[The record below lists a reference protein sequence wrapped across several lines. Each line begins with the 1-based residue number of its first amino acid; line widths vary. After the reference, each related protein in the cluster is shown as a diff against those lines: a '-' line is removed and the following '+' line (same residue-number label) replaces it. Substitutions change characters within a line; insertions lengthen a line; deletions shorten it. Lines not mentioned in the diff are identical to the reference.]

1 MKRTF
6 LSLLALIAMGSSVMA
21 GDTPVISVA
30 DVYARPGDV
39 VSFSVNLEDGKADT
53 YTAMTLYAY
62 FPTTG
67 FTTTGSPI
75 FSSKWAAATGSVGA
89 VGATTPGLATI
100 PMASENKITGSVVKN
115 LVTISFEVANTVE
128 PGEYDVT
135 LKGTLF
141 EYNSSD
147 KDYAADVTFQV
158 HVANGL
164 VLDENSTVAPTAQNG
179 VNVTVNRTIQAN
191 VWNTICL
198 PFNMTEAQLK
208 AAFGNDVQ
216 LCQLSFMNGIVRNGE
231 DFTIIFSTRPLY
243 NGMAA
248 NTPYIIKTSSNVTS
262 FTADGVNI
270 IEGSTEKSTIDD
282 DEDLLGRFIGT
293 LKAGTTIPEN
303 NLFLNDNKLYYST
316 GSTVIKGFR
325 GYFDFKDLKDYIS
338 GLTAASNL
346 SFFVDGE
353 EATSI
358 DGVTTTNLPVE
369 GVYDLQGR
377 KVEIGDKGIDGLQ
390 KGIYIVNGKKV
401 AVK

>member
-62 FPTTG
+62 FPTEG

-75 FSSKWAAATGSVGA
+75 FSDKWVAATGSVGA

-115 LVTISFEVANTVE
+115 LVTISFTVASNVAI
-128 PGEYDVT
+128 GNYDVT

-164 VLDENSTVAPTAQNG
+164 VLDENSTIAPTAENG
-179 VNVTVNRTIQAN
+179 VDVTVIRTIQAG

-198 PFNMTEAQLK
+198 PFNMTEAQLT
-208 AAFGNDVQ
+208 AAFGNDVE
-216 LCQLSFMNGIVRNGE
+216 LCYFKDYSISGDDITINFLSWDKSYGLLKNY
-231 DFTIIFSTRPLY
+231 PLL
-243 NGMAA
+243 
-248 NTPYIIKTSSNVTS
+248 IKTNSDVNS
-262 FTADGVNI
+262 FVIENVNI
-270 IEGSTEKSTIDD
+270 EPNNAEAKYEKNINPVATEVY
-282 DEDLLGRFIGT
+282 GRFIGT
-293 LKAGTTIPEN
+293 MKAGTTVPEN
-303 NLFLNDNKLYYST
+303 YLFLNANKLYYST

-325 GYFDFKDLKDYIS
+325 GYFWLRDFNPS
-338 GLTAASNL
+338 ANAPTFN
-346 SFFVDGE
+346 VDG
-353 EATSI
+353 
-358 DGVTTTNLPVE
+358 GTTRVE
-369 GVYDLQGR
+369 GLSVVTDDGTIYNLNGQ
-377 KVEIGDKGIDGLQ
+377 KVETPAQ
-390 KGIYIVNGKKV
+390 KGVYIKNGKKV
-401 AVK
+401 ILK

>member
-164 VLDENSTVAPTAQNG
+164 VLDENSTIAPTAENG
-179 VNVTVNRTIQAN
+179 VDVTVIRTIQAG

-198 PFNMTEAQLK
+198 PFNMTEAQLT
-208 AAFGNDVQ
+208 AAFGNDVE
-216 LCQLSFMNGIVRNGE
+216 LCYFKDYSISGDDITINFLSWDKSYGLLKNY
-231 DFTIIFSTRPLY
+231 PLL
-243 NGMAA
+243 
-248 NTPYIIKTSSNVTS
+248 IKTNSDVNS
-262 FTADGVNI
+262 FVIENVNI
-270 IEGSTEKSTIDD
+270 EPNNAEAKYEKNINPVATEVY
-282 DEDLLGRFIGT
+282 GRFIGT
-293 LKAGTTIPEN
+293 MKAGTTVPEN
-303 NLFLNDNKLYYST
+303 YLFLNANKLYYST

-325 GYFDFKDLKDYIS
+325 GYFWLKDFNPS
-338 GLTAASNL
+338 ANAPT
-346 SFFVDGE
+346 FKVDG
-353 EATSI
+353 
-358 DGVTTTNLPVE
+358 GTTRVE
-369 GVYDLQGR
+369 GLSVVTDDGTIYNLNGQ
-377 KVEIGDKGIDGLQ
+377 KVETPAQ
-390 KGIYIVNGKKV
+390 KGVYIKNGKKV
-401 AVK
+401 ILK

>member
-30 DVYARPGDV
+30 DVYARPGGV

-53 YTAMTLYAY
+53 YTAMTLYAQ

-67 FTTTGSPI
+67 FTTTGAYTVASG
-75 FSSKWAAATGSVGA
+75 WTGTTCTVGD
-89 VGATTPGLATI
+89 VKESGLATI
-100 PMASENKITGSVVKN
+100 PFSSSNKIPGSAVKN
-115 LVTISFEVANTVE
+115 LVTVSFQVASNVAI
-128 PGEYDVT
+128 GNYDVT
-135 LKGTLF
+135 LQGTMF

-147 KDYAADVTFQV
+147 KDYAANVTFTV
-158 HVANGL
+158 HVIDR
-164 VLDENSTVAPTAQNG
+164 VPLDENSTIAPTAQNG
-179 VNVTVNRTIQAN
+179 VNVTVIRTIQAN

-198 PFNMTEAQLK
+198 PFAMTEAQLK

-216 LCQLSFMNGIVRNGE
+216 LCQLKGTNGIVKNG
-231 DFTIIFSTRPLY
+231 DNYTIDFSTRAL
-243 NGMAA
+243 NKGMAA

-325 GYFDFKDLKDYIS
+325 GYFQLQGFDPSANAPTFK
-338 GLTAASNL
+338 
-346 SFFVDGE
+346 VDG
-353 EATSI
+353 
-358 DGVTTTNLPVE
+358 GTTRVE
-369 GVYDLQGR
+369 GLSVVTDDGTIYNLNGQ
-377 KVEIGDKGIDGLQ
+377 KVETPAQ
-390 KGIYIVNGKKV
+390 KGVYIKNGKKV
-401 AVK
+401 ILK

>member
-53 YTAMTLYAY
+53 YTAMTLYAQ
-62 FPTTG
+62 FPATG
-67 FTTTGSPI
+67 FTTTDTYTVASGWTGTSCTVGDVDGS
-75 FSSKWAAATGSVGA
+75 
-89 VGATTPGLATI
+89 GLATI
-100 PMASENKITGSVVKN
+100 PFASSNAIPGSAVKN
-115 LVTISFEVANTVE
+115 LVTVSFQVDGNVAIGN
-128 PGEYDVT
+128 YDVT
-135 LKGTLF
+135 LQGTMF
-141 EYNSSD
+141 EYYPSH
-147 KDYAADVTFQV
+147 KDYAANVTFTV
-158 HVANGL
+158 HVIDR
-164 VLDENSTVAPTAQNG
+164 VPLDENSTVAPTAKNG
-179 VNVTVNRTIQAN
+179 VNVTVIRTIQAN

-198 PFNMTEAQLK
+198 PFTMNEAQLK

-216 LCQLSFMNGIVRNGE
+216 LCQLKGTNGIVKNG
-231 DFTIIFSTRPLY
+231 DNYTIDFSTRAL
-243 NGMAA
+243 NKGMAA

-325 GYFDFKDLKDYIS
+325 GYFQFTDVVPKSSSAKVTF
-338 GLTAASNL
+338 N
-346 SFFVDGE
+346 VDG

-358 DGVTTTNLPVE
+358 DGMNIKYAVD
-369 GVYDLQGR
+369 GVYDLSGR
-377 KVEIGDKGIDGLQ
+377 KIQLKDGDLNKLQ
-390 KGIYIVNGKKV
+390 KGVYIIDGKKV
-401 AVK
+401 TIK

>member
-21 GDTPVISVA
+21 GETPVISVA

-128 PGEYDVT
+128 PGEYNVT
-135 LKGTLF
+135 LQGTMF

-147 KDYAADVTFQV
+147 KDYAADVTFTV
-158 HVANGL
+158 HVTNGL
-164 VLDENSTVAPTAQNG
+164 VLDENSTIAPTAQND
-179 VNVTVNRTIQAN
+179 VDVTVIRTIQAG

-208 AAFGNDVQ
+208 AAFGDDVQ
-216 LCQLSFMNGIVRNGE
+216 LCYFKDYSQAGE
-231 DFTIIFSTRPLY
+231 SITINFISWSTSYGLLKNYPLL
-243 NGMAA
+243 
-248 NTPYIIKTSSNVTS
+248 IKTSSDVNSFEIENVNVEPS
-262 FTADGVNI
+262 ENAEAKYEMNI
-270 IEGSTEKSTIDD
+270 NPVATEVY
-282 DEDLLGRFIGT
+282 GRFIGT
-293 LKAGTTIPEN
+293 MKAGTTIPEN

-325 GYFDFKDLKDYIS
+325 GYFWLKDFNPS
-338 GLTAASNL
+338 ASAPT
-346 SFFVDGE
+346 FTVDG
-353 EATSI
+353 
-358 DGVTTTNLPVE
+358 GTTRVE
-369 GVYDLQGR
+369 GLSVVTDDGTIYNLNGQ
-377 KVEIGDKGIDGLQ
+377 KVETPAQ
-390 KGIYIVNGKKV
+390 KGVYIKNGKKV
-401 AVK
+401 IFK

>member
-21 GDTPVISVA
+21 GETPVISVA

-53 YTAMTLYAY
+53 YTGMTLYAQ

-75 FSSKWAAATGSVGA
+75 FSDKWVAATGSVGA

-135 LKGTLF
+135 LQGTMF
-141 EYNSSD
+141 EYNLSD
-147 KDYAADVTFQV
+147 KDYAADVTFTV
-158 HVANGL
+158 HVIDR
-164 VLDENSTVAPTAQNG
+164 VPLDENSTIAPTAQNG
-179 VNVTVNRTIQAN
+179 VNVTVIRTIQAG

-198 PFNMTEAQLK
+198 PFAMTEAQLK

-216 LCQLSFMNGIVRNGE
+216 LCQLSIVNGIVRNGE
-231 DFTIIFSTRPLY
+231 DFTIIFSTK
-243 NGMAA
+243 NVNEGIVA
-248 NTPYIIKTSSNVTS
+248 NTPYIIKTSSDVTS
-262 FTADGVNI
+262 FVANGVNI
-270 IEGSTEKSTIDD
+270 VAGPAESFTLDPSNYTQMGK
-282 DEDLLGRFIGT
+282 FIGT

-303 NLFLNDNKLYYST
+303 NLFLNANKLYYST

-325 GYFDFKDLKDYIS
+325 GYFWLKDFNPS
-338 GLTAASNL
+338 ANAPT
-346 SFFVDGE
+346 FKVDG
-353 EATSI
+353 
-358 DGVTTTNLPVE
+358 GTTRVE
-369 GVYDLQGR
+369 GISVITDDGTIYNLNGQ
-377 KVEIGDKGIDGLQ
+377 KVEAPAQ
-390 KGIYIVNGKKV
+390 KGVYIKNGKKV
-401 AVK
+401 ILK